1 MNIKQVQKDKKKI
14 RRDFNFN
21 VKIMIN
27 SKKVTLDETERYL
40 LFCIKKP
47 YAMRMVQYG
56 FTAVL
61 KNCISSANTLLHKRY
76 VALLV
81 HT

>member
-27 SKKVTLDETERYL
+27 SKKVTLDETVRYL
-40 LFCIKKP
+40 LFCIKKTLR
-47 YAMRMVQYG
+47 YAHGTVWFYR
-56 FTAVL
+56 
-61 KNCISSANTLLHKRY
+61 CIKKLY
-76 VALLV
+76 I
-81 HT
+81 

>member
-21 VKIMIN
+21 VKIMIK

-40 LFCIKKP
+40 LFCIKKTLR
-47 YAMRMVQYG
+47 YAHGTV
-56 FTAVL
+56 
-61 KNCISSANTLLHKRY
+61 
-76 VALLV
+76 
-81 HT
+81 